1 MPRPLRLP
9 HCRRPLTQRP
19 ARRDLLVGKRLS
31 EGATSVV
38 YLGRFK
44 NEVRAKRPA
53 CRLCVSRHS
62 FAPHAPLVRLFLP
75 RQFVAIKVLR
85 AERLA
90 PRDYDAYLAEV
101 ELINKLQHP
110 PVLRFVGVAWAQPN
124 ATLVTEW
131 MAGGSLYDMLHAHE
145 KDEDGPTQPRPLL
158 LRQTLRFSE
167 QIASAVAHVHAHGVV
182 HRDIKSCNIL
192 LDRERQVVKI
202 ADFGLSRHVATQ
214 GKSMTAAT
222 GTFRWMAPELL
233 SGNGKY
239 GTAVDV
245 YSFGVVI
252 YEMVSGLLPFPLLSP
267 VEAAV
272 RVVRDNLRPDL
283 PDSVPSEL
291 AAAVK
296 RCWDADVAKRP
307 AASELEA
314 WLGEWR
320 AAEEALAT
328 PVAEDKASS
337 PELKRSPS
345 DVTGFLRSLS
355 SAILAQTDDDI
366 NSSTTATGS
375 SPVPGS
381 SAPVLGSSAPVTPT
395 PQPARKQGL
404 LAGIRGMMCCA
415 AGGSQ

>member
-1 MPRPLRLP
+1 M
-9 HCRRPLTQRP
+9 
-19 ARRDLLVGKRLS
+19 GKRLS

-38 YLGRFK
+38 YLGRHK
-44 NEVRAKRPA
+44 NEARAERTA
-53 CRLCVSRHS
+53 CRLGAT
-62 FAPHAPLVRLFLP
+62 APHAPASSSFAA

-110 PVLRFVGVAWAQPN
+110 HVLRFVGVCWAQPN

-145 KDEDGPTQPRPLL
+145 KDDDGPPQPRPLSL
-158 LRQTLRFSE
+158 LRTLRFSE

-202 ADFGLSRHVATQ
+202 ADFGLSRHVATH
-214 GKSMTAAT
+214 GKSMTVAT

-245 YSFGVVI
+245 YSFGVVV
-252 YEMVSGLLPFPLLSP
+252 YEMLSGLLPFPLLSP

-283 PDSVPSEL
+283 PDSTPSEL
-291 AAAVK
+291 AAAVE
-296 RCWDADVAKRP
+296 RCWDVDMAKRP
-307 AASELEA
+307 AASELEVS
-314 WLGEWR
+314 LGKWR
-320 AAEEALAT
+320 AVEEALMT
-328 PVAEDKASS
+328 PMAADEAS
-337 PELKRSPS
+337 PEHKRSPS
-345 DVTGFLRSLS
+345 DAPMLRSLS
-355 SAILAQTDDDI
+355 SAILAPADEEID
-366 NSSTTATGS
+366 STAS
-375 SPVPGS
+375 VAPVP
-381 SAPVLGSSAPVTPT
+381 PT
-395 PQPARKQGL
+395 PPPARGL

-415 AGGSQ
+415 QAGGSQ